1 MQITRRWSVC
11 VDAQASLHLF
21 LFKNTE
27 GRFSRVEAHF
37 VCYITNWL
45 YQVLSKQF
53 VGMKLLCTNG
63 LRASLKLLISKPCA
77 KSLLSLTTYKW
88 IWQCVAL
95 PQLSFFNPFILNRM
109 SEFYQLDESISNLR
123 VATGLSAV
131 CDCGISCS
139 YSLTIFVWW
148 YLSFFIQI
156 QNELL

>member
-1 MQITRRWSVC
+1 M
-11 VDAQASLHLF
+11 
-21 LFKNTE
+21 
-27 GRFSRVEAHF
+27 
-37 VCYITNWL
+37 CYITNWL

-88 IWQCVAL
+88 ISQCVAL

-109 SEFYQLDESISNLR
+109 SDFYQLDESISNLR

-148 YLSFFIQI
+148 YLSFLFKFKTNFCKQTMENLIRSPHLAVSDLVCTVCRCPT
-156 QNELL
+156 ERTLC